1 MEITGHDFG
10 QRRPPLSV
18 TIKSI
23 LSRYPDGQIF
33 KVRESLCNMQQPTV
47 PDFDL
52 YSLFAVQEII
62 QNADDAGAR
71 VVRFYLDHRQHGRS
85 SLVHPDVARF
95 QGPALLAYNDAQFRG
110 EDWES
115 IQNLQLS
122 KKAENPFKVGKF
134 GIGFNSVYHITGM
147 QRIRYPQVFK
157 CTISSESFCERKRVF
172 VDC

>member
-1 MEITGHDFG
+1 MGIICQLWVSQTGKRDKQMG
-10 QRRPPLSV
+10 QIRPGIPKNQRRPPLSV
-18 TIKSI
+18 AIKSI

-33 KVRESLCNMQQPTV
+33 K
-47 PDFDL
+47 
-52 YSLFAVQEII
+52 EII

-85 SLVHPDVARF
+85 FLVHPDVARF

-115 IQNLQLS
+115 IQNLQVS

-134 GIGFNSVYHITGM
+134 GIGFNSVYHITVIM
-147 QRIRYPQVFK
+147 FLLKSTFVQISDFTNAIYSQNRNVYPILV
-157 CTISSESFCERKRVF
+157 
-172 VDC
+172 